1 MDAGMVFFFCFL
13 VVVFA
18 IVMGTVKEVAK
29 RAIALKEKQIDA
41 ERAAAQTALPDDV
54 AARLGTMEQRLR
66 VLERIATDGNTDT
79 AATLAREIEALRGVR
94 ANVPSASSGLPLNLK
109 ERAL

>member
-1 MDAGMVFFFCFL
+1 MAFFFCFL

-18 IVMGTVKEVAK
+18 ILMGTVKEVAK

-41 ERAAAQTALPDDV
+41 QKAAALPALPGDV
-54 AARLGTMEQRLR
+54 AARLDTMEQRLR
-66 VLERIATDGNTDT
+66 VLERIATDGNSDS
-79 AATLAREIEALRGVR
+79 AANLAREIEALRGVQ
-94 ANVPSASSGLPLNLK
+94 ADTPSLSNGVPLNLK